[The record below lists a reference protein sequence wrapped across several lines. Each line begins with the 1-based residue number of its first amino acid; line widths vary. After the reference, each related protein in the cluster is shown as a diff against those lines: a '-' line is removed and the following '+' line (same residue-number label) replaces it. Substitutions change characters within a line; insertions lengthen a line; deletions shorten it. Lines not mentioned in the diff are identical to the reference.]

1 MEQEN
6 TNSGAGKGTADA
18 ECVDVGGGSFYIDCI
33 ETSNQFA
40 CLAEDDEC
48 AQPESQWG
56 RMFACSDWTDWREY
70 YSSIPAPPPTLTFAN
85 VTVIK
90 KRNSLETR
98 PLRKQF
104 QAQWIQKAIVC
115 HLLRQNGFGRT
126 GKHCGTEILSRNA
139 RMNVVE
145 RLQQVLAAHVLV
157 TSVQVL
163 HQAT

>member
-1 MEQEN
+1 MAHYSNCSKCGAYVHEAKVCPTVVNSVEQEN
-6 TNSGAGKGTADA
+6 TNSGAGNGTADA

-33 ETSNQFA
+33 ETSNKFA

-90 KRNSLETR
+90 KETVS
-98 PLRKQF
+98 KQD
-104 QAQWIQKAIVC
+104 
-115 HLLRQNGFGRT
+115 
-126 GKHCGTEILSRNA
+126 S
-139 RMNVVE
+139 
-145 RLQQVLAAHVLV
+145 
-157 TSVQVL
+157 
-163 HQAT
+163 